1 MNAEDR
7 CFCELAPLYALN
19 LLDDD
24 ERRWVEA
31 QTIASPDL
39 AAELAEH
46 QATVNALPY
55 GTPVV
60 PLPAALKDRLFQ
72 RLAAAPEEDAVALSS
87 LTDSPTLPS
96 RSFSQEFPHEPSV
109 VALAPLTASGSQ
121 GADPASIVPFRR
133 GRWLQIAGTIAA
145 VAAIAL
151 LLDNYRLRQSL
162 QANQAIV
169 ATLQQPD
176 SVVYTLR
183 GTDKAADAGGRLII
197 NSSHNTAVALVQNL
211 PALPAG
217 KAYRLWAIAK
227 GATKPTYCG
236 QFNNNHT
243 GTVQWALPEAVCS
256 ASAPQMLITADSAT
270 APPVPAGPLVM
281 KSVL

>member
-31 QTIASPDL
+31 QAIENPEL

-46 QATVNALPY
+46 QITVNTLPY
-55 GTPVV
+55 SAPMV
-60 PLPAALKDRLFQ
+60 PMAVDLKDRLFQ
-72 RLAAAPEEDAVALSS
+72 RLAAEPAERPPLATL
-87 LTDSPTLPS
+87 PTLPG
-96 RSFSQEFPHEPSV
+96 RSLENQLLPPNSSSLPI
-109 VALAPLTASGSQ
+109 SGSQ
-121 GADPASIVPFRR
+121 DVAQSRVIPFRHR
-133 GRWLQIAGTIAA
+133 GLWLQAAGAIAA
-145 VAAIAL
+145 LAAIAL
-151 LLDNYRLRQSL
+151 LVDNHRLRQSV
-162 QANQAIV
+162 QADQAIV

-183 GTDKAADAGGRLII
+183 GTDKAATAAGSLVV
-197 NSSHNTAVALVQNL
+197 NSSHKTAVALVQNL

-227 GATKPTYCG
+227 GASKPTYCG
-236 QFNNNHT
+236 QFNNNRT
-243 GTVQWALPEAVCS
+243 GTVQWSLPEAVCS
-256 ASAPQMLITADSAT
+256 ASAPQMLITAESAT

>member
-19 LLDDD
+19 LLGDD

-31 QTIASPDL
+31 QAIEHPEL

-46 QATVNALPY
+46 QITVNALPY
-55 GTPVV
+55 GAPV
-60 PLPAALKDRLFQ
+60 AAMAADLKDRLFQ
-72 RLAAAPEEDAVALSS
+72 RLAEEPAE
-87 LTDSPTLPS
+87 TLPIAPTNLS
-96 RSFSQEFPHEPSV
+96 RPS
-109 VALAPLTASGSQ
+109 LENQLPLPDSGSLPISGSQ
-121 GADPASIVPFRR
+121 DVAQSRVIPFRLR
-133 GRWLQIAGTIAA
+133 GLWLQAAGAIAA
-145 VAAIAL
+145 LAAIAL
-151 LLDNYRLRQSL
+151 LVDNYRLRQSV
-162 QANQAIV
+162 QADQAIV

-176 SVVYTLR
+176 SIVYTLR
-183 GTDKAADAGGRLII
+183 GTDKAAGAAGSLVV
-197 NSSHNTAVALVQNL
+197 NSSHKIAVALVQNL

-236 QFNNNHT
+236 QFNNNRT

-256 ASAPQMLITADSAT
+256 ASAPQMLITAESAT